1 MVCGSAGLGA
11 GGVLYGLLQWSIGS
25 TARIITVEE
34 IVSYNIS
41 PIGLMFAV
49 TGLVGFLGGFWLNVF
64 KWPKDTLGLKL
75 AGILILYLVPLA
87 VFGIGREVRLLV
99 PLIPALFIPVVKQ
112 FDEPA

>member
-1 MVCGSAGLGA
+1 M
-11 GGVLYGLLQWSIGS
+11 
-25 TARIITVEE
+25 
-34 IVSYNIS
+34 
-41 PIGLMFAV
+41 
-49 TGLVGFLGGFWLNVF
+49 F